1 MDIQTTVN
9 KYTEGYLKAKSKLI
23 AEAFLE
29 EAWMFDGKKGTAVK
43 DWIGS
48 IKERE
53 SKGDIRTAETEFAV
67 LDRTESTAVVKVT
80 LKFHGYDFLDYL
92 SLVKRAE
99 WKIASKVYHK
109 IEHYGLGADYLK

>member
-1 MDIQTTVN
+1 MDIQATIT
-9 KYTEGYLKAKSKLI
+9 KYTEGYLKAKSAFI

-29 EAWMFDGKKGTAVK
+29 EAWMFDAKKGTAVK

-53 SKGDIRTAETEFAV
+53 SKGDIRKADTMFVV

-80 LKFHGYDFLDYL
+80 LKFDGYDFIDYL
-92 SLVKRAE
+92 SLVKRGE

-109 IEHYGLGADYLK
+109 IEH

>member
-9 KYTEGYLKAKSKLI
+9 TYTEGYLKAKSNLI

-29 EAWMFDGKKGTAVK
+29 EAWMFDGNKGTAVR

-48 IKERE
+48 IKKRE
-53 SKGDIRTAETEFAV
+53 FKGDIRTAEIEFAV
-67 LDRTESTAVVKVT
+67 LDRTESTAVVRVN
-80 LKFHGYDFLDYL
+80 LRFQGYDFVDYL
-92 SLVKRAE
+92 SLVKRGE

-109 IEHYGLGADYLK
+109 IEH